1 VVSSQTQSV
10 AERAKRIYDER
21 LRADLEAAHHGR
33 FVAIEPESG
42 DHFLADTLDGAVRAA
57 RARHPSR
64 LSHVVRVGAPAALHL
79 GGLWS

>member
-1 VVSSQTQSV
+1 MVSSQTRSV

-21 LRADLEAAHHGR
+21 LRADLEAGHHGR

-42 DHFLADTLDGAVRAA
+42 DHFLADTLDEAVRAA
-57 RARHPSR
+57 RAKHPSR
-64 LSHVVRVGAPAALHL
+64 LSHVVRVGYPAALNL